1 MPHHVSDLPPH
12 PREAEIRALEAMAA
26 EIRETGA
33 GIPPL
38 MLDRTPQNQQVL
50 AWLGNFL
57 TEDISAD
64 LAMTDPARYRKY
76 CRLRMEIILRG
87 YHAYF
92 SAAGSR

>member
-1 MPHHVSDLPPH
+1 MLQHISDLPLH

-26 EIRETGA
+26 EIRENGT

-38 MLDRTPQNQQVL
+38 MMDRTPENQQVL
-50 AWLGNFL
+50 AWLGKFL
-57 TEDISAD
+57 TEDIPAD

-92 SAAGSR
+92 STAGSR